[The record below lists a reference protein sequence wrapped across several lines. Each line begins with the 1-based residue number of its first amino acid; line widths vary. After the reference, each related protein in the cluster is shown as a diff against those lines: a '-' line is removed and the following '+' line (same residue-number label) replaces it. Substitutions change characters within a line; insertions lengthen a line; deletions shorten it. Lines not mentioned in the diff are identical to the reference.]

1 MVARP
6 RLTPPVADIRRA
18 VRVSLRGV
26 AREGDLVL
34 VALSGGPDSLALA
47 AAAAFECPRAGM
59 RAGAVIIDH
68 QLQPG
73 SAAQAERAASQA
85 RELGLDPVVV
95 ERVEVVDDGAGPEA
109 SARAARYGAIDRI
122 RESLGATA
130 VLLGHTLD
138 DQAET
143 VLLGLARGSGGKS
156 LHGMAAV
163 NGPLVRPLLGIRR
176 DETHQA
182 CADQGLDAWHDP
194 QNDDEQFKRVRI
206 RTTVMPMLERE
217 LGPGIAQA
225 LARTATTLREDAET
239 LDALA
244 LEWANEIID
253 QDAAGRITLDVGG
266 LVTQPAAL
274 RQRICRI
281 VAEQGFGVSLSRA
294 HTMAVSALATE
305 WRGQG
310 PIDLPGIRVERADG
324 QLFFGANR
332 PDAESDAEPDLA
344 PDVRPDADETI
355 DRRDGRGD

>member
-1 MVARP
+1 M
-6 RLTPPVADIRRA
+6 
-18 VRVSLRGV
+18 RVSLRGV

-34 VALSGGPDSLALA
+34 VALSGGPDSLSLA
-47 AAAAFECPRAGM
+47 AGAAFECPRAGM
-59 RAGAVIIDH
+59 RVGAVVVDH

-73 SAAQAERAASQA
+73 SAEQAERAAAQA
-85 RELGLDPVVV
+85 RELGMDPVIV
-95 ERVEVVDDGAGPEA
+95 ERIEVVDDGAGPEA

-122 RESLGATA
+122 RDELGATA

-176 DETHQA
+176 EQTHQA

-194 QNDDEQFKRVRI
+194 QNDDERFKRVRI
-206 RTTVMPMLERE
+206 RKTVMPMLEEE
-217 LGPGIAQA
+217 LGPGIALA
-225 LARTATTLREDAET
+225 LARTATTLREDSET

-244 LEWANEIID
+244 LEWAHEIVD
-253 QDAAGRITLDVGG
+253 HDAEGRISLDVGG

-274 RQRICRI
+274 RQRICRL

-324 QLFFGANR
+324 QLFFGATAA
-332 PDAESDAEPDLA
+332 D
-344 PDVRPDADETI
+344 DAD
-355 DRRDGRGD
+355 D

>member
-1 MVARP
+1 M
-6 RLTPPVADIRRA
+6 
-18 VRVSLRGV
+18 RVSLRGV

-47 AAAAFECPRAGM
+47 AAAAFECPREGM

-85 RELGLDPVVV
+85 RGLGLDPVVV

-122 RESLGATA
+122 RETLGATA

-182 CADQGLDAWHDP
+182 CADQGLEPWHDP

-332 PDAESDAEPDLA
+332 PEHDHDD
-344 PDVRPDADETI
+344 TT
-355 DRRDGRGD
+355 DGREARGDD